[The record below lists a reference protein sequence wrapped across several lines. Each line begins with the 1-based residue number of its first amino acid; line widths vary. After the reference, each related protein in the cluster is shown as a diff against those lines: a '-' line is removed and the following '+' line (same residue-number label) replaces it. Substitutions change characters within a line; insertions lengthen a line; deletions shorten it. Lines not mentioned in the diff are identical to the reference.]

1 MNKKLGILGGM
12 GPLATVEFMM
22 KIITQTPAHNDQEH
36 IPMVVSSVPQIPDR
50 TAFIMGHG
58 TDPYPELKHSFDQL
72 EQSGAECI
80 VIPCNTAH
88 YWYPQLSATSHVHT
102 ISIIDSVVQETQ
114 LRKHKTVGLLAT
126 TATMKTKMYQQ
137 KLNQYNIN
145 VIETDDLQQQ
155 AVMAGI
161 YEVKAGN
168 VEKGK
173 AMMLPVF
180 EDMLAQG
187 AEAVI
192 FGCTEIPVALA
203 EQNMTS
209 PTQCLDSL
217 EILAKYCVEWSY
229 ETEPAALAS

>member
-12 GPLATVEFMM
+12 GPLATVEFML
-22 KIITQTPAHNDQEH
+22 KIISQTPAHNDQEH
-36 IPMVVSSVPQIPDR
+36 IPMIVSSVPQIPDR

-58 TDPYPELKHSFDQL
+58 EDPYPELKHSFEQL

-88 YWYPQLSATSHVHT
+88 YWYPQLRATSHVHT

-114 LRKHKTVGLLAT
+114 IRKHKMVGLLAT
-126 TATMKTKMYQQ
+126 TATMKTRMYQQ
-137 KLNQYNIN
+137 KLNQYDID

-155 AVMAGI
+155 AVMQGI

-168 VEKGK
+168 VERGK
-173 AMMLPVF
+173 ALMLPVF
-180 EDMLAQG
+180 EAMLAQG
-187 AEAVI
+187 ADAVI

-203 EQNMTS
+203 EQNMQS
-209 PTQCLDSL
+209 PQHCLDSL
-217 EILAKYCVEWSY
+217 EILAKHCIEWSY
-229 ETEPAALAS
+229 EAEPAALAS

>member
-1 MNKKLGILGGM
+1 
-12 GPLATVEFMM
+12 
-22 KIITQTPAHNDQEH
+22 
-36 IPMVVSSVPQIPDR
+36 
-50 TAFIMGHG
+50 
-58 TDPYPELKHSFDQL
+58 
-72 EQSGAECI
+72 
-80 VIPCNTAH
+80 
-88 YWYPQLSATSHVHT
+88 
-102 ISIIDSVVQETQ
+102 
-114 LRKHKTVGLLAT
+114 
-126 TATMKTKMYQQ
+126 MYQQ
-137 KLNQYNIN
+137 KLNQYNID

-173 AMMLPVF
+173 SMMLPVF

-203 EQNMTS
+203 EQNMNS
-209 PTQCLDSL
+209 PKQCLDSL

-229 ETEPAALAS
+229 EAEHTALAS